1 MDLTAFVDEVGA
13 TGEVTVSGLGTR
25 GGPVTGVRG
34 VRAPSGIDWIQAD
47 EMTVSCGAA
56 TPITELA
63 AALAEVGQ
71 RTVLPDGGTVGG
83 ALAHGRSGVRR
94 LGDGPMRDALLQTRY
109 VGADGSLVKAGG
121 PTVKN
126 VSGFDVCRLLVGS
139 VGTLGFMGDVILRT
153 RPIAQHSQ
161 WFWARTDDPSAM
173 LQRLHR
179 PVSLLWNGESVWAL
193 LEGHERDVA
202 EQAAATSLLACDGP
216 PSLPACRRAVAPS
229 EQVAIGRRLG
239 AGRFVAE
246 VGVGVMHTEFDV
258 VTVPPTSSAVRA
270 LSSRVKR
277 QFDPHGR
284 LNPGVVV
291 G

>member
-1 MDLTAFVDEVGA
+1 MDLTAFVDDVGA

-25 GGPVTGVRG
+25 GGPVPGVRC
-34 VRAPSGIDWIQAD
+34 VTAPSGIDWIQAD

-56 TPITELA
+56 TPIAELA

-83 ALAHGRSGVRR
+83 ALAQGRSGVRR

-139 VGTLGFMGDVILRT
+139 AGTLGLMGDVILRT

-161 WFWARTDDPSAM
+161 WFWTPADDPTA
-173 LQRLHR
+173 LLRLLHR

-193 LEGHERDVA
+193 LEGHPGDVA
-202 EQAAATSLLACDGP
+202 AQAAAASLVACDGP
-216 PSLPACRRAVAPS
+216 PELPGLRRTVPPG
-229 EQVAIGRRLG
+229 EQLAIGRRLG
-239 AGRFVAE
+239 AGRFIAE
-246 VGVGVMHTEFDV
+246 VGIGVMHTEFDV
-258 VTVPPTSSAVRA
+258 VTVTPPSSGVQA
-270 LSSRVKR
+270 LSARVKQ

-284 LNPGVVV
+284 FNPGVVV